1 VIPSQKNKQ
10 IETVSTPTAD
20 PKKVLEWFDRYL
32 NTPEPMRAA
41 FIERELAGDP
51 ALRAEVEALARAD
64 AQATHTD
71 FLVRATIP
79 PTDRSGEVIDG
90 WLLVRWIGA
99 GGAGA
104 VYEARRTDYEN
115 AKTVALKLLAINVSN
130 LRARFIRERQIL
142 GGLTHPYIAALID
155 AGVTK
160 NNEPY
165 MVLEYV
171 HGAPITQHAAAHSL
185 PLTARLKLFLK
196 VLDAVQDAHV
206 HLVVHRDL
214 KPSNIFVDEKGD
226 PKLLDFGIAKMLDD
240 EDAGLTRQGGYA
252 MTPEYAS
259 PEQVRGE
266 AITTATDIYSLGVLL
281 YELVAGKKPYTL
293 EDMRPGTLERVIC
306 QTEPP
311 RPSTVVADG
320 KALHRARDLD
330 AIILRAMAKAPKQR
344 YESCTALR
352 EDIERW
358 LNDRP
363 VLARQ
368 TPWSDRAIL
377 FAQRHK
383 LGLAVSAAT
392 LAALTV
398 GATAYVWQAQETAHA
413 RARADRVNKFLQETL
428 SAANP
433 AELGKDATVSQVMA
447 RAMKNASE
455 SLDSDPR
462 AATEIWITLA
472 NTYQSLADLANAK
485 LCAESAMKF
494 ANASGEKELIGRS
507 ELALGGVLVSLR
519 EPAKAQPLLESARK
533 HAMNFADKQT
543 RANTANQLGLMY
555 SALGNEAEALKWY
568 ETALTDGPQDDLGD
582 QAVGYANVGI
592 KQCKMGNC
600 AAGIASQQKVVALLR
615 RAHAKPHPNLA
626 LGLSNLGGML
636 VSDNRVAEALPVFEE
651 GLAMQVTLLGEAHPD
666 AVYSRA
672 TLAKAFAKLQRT
684 DEALRVGNEAQMLA
698 EKLPQDEV
706 TRTDVAQI
714 YAEILCDARDYKK
727 AQTVSES
734 AIALLKMQKE
744 PDAQAIA
751 QMENIFGF
759 ALAGAGKK
767 TEGEA
772 LAARATLALAKQLG
786 EKHRNTQAAQKRLE
800 RISAM
805 P

>member
-1 VIPSQKNKQ
+1 
-10 IETVSTPTAD
+10 
-20 PKKVLEWFDRYL
+20 
-32 NTPEPMRAA
+32 MRAA
-41 FIERELAGDP
+41 FIESELSADP

-64 AQATHTD
+64 AAATHAD
-71 FLVRATIP
+71 FLVRAALP
-79 PTDRSGEVIDG
+79 PTDRTGETIDG
-90 WLLVRWIGA
+90 WLLLRWIGA

-104 VYEARRTDYEN
+104 VYEARRTDQPN
-115 AKTVALKLLAINVSN
+115 AASVALKLLAVNVGN

-142 GGLTHPYIAALID
+142 GALAHPYIAALID
-155 AGVTK
+155 AGVSK

-185 PLTARLKLFLK
+185 PLEARLKLFLK

-240 EDAGLTRQGGYA
+240 EDARLTRQGGYA

-281 YELVAGKKPYTL
+281 YELVSGKKPYTL

-306 QTEPP
+306 QTDPP
-311 RPSTVVADG
+311 RPSTVVAEG
-320 KALHRARDLD
+320 KTLHRARDLD
-330 AIILRAMAKAPKQR
+330 AIILRAMAKSPKLR
-344 YESCTALR
+344 YASCTALR

-358 LNDRP
+358 LTGRP

-368 TPWSDRAIL
+368 TPWSYRALL
-377 FAQRHK
+377 FAQRHR

-392 LAALTV
+392 LAALAV
-398 GATAYVWQAQETAHA
+398 GAGAFVWQARETEHA
-413 RARADRVNKFLQETL
+413 RARADRVNKFLLETL
-428 SAANP
+428 AAANP

-447 RAMKNASE
+447 RAMKNTSE
-455 SLDSDPR
+455 SLERDPR
-462 AATEIWITLA
+462 TVTEIWITLA
-472 NTYQSLADLANAK
+472 STYQSLGDLANAK
-485 LCAESAMKF
+485 LCAENALKF
-494 ANASGEKELIGRS
+494 AQTTGVGALIGRG
-507 ELALGGVLVSLR
+507 ELALGGVLVGLR
-519 EPAKAQPLLESARK
+519 EPTKAQPLLESARA
-533 HAMNFADKQT
+533 HAMASADKQI

-555 SALGNEAEALKWY
+555 SALGNEATALTWY

-600 AAGIASQQKVVALLR
+600 AAGIISQQKAVALLR
-615 RAHAKPHPNLA
+615 QAHVKPHPNLA

-636 VSDNRVAEALPVFEE
+636 VADNRVAEALPVFEE
-651 GLAMQVTLLGEAHPD
+651 GLAMQVRLLGEAHPD

-672 TLAKAFAKLQRT
+672 TLAKAFAKIARNE
-684 DEALRVGNEAQMLA
+684 DALRMGSEAQTLA
-698 EKLPQDEV
+698 DKLPNDEV

-714 YAEILCDARDYKK
+714 YAEILCDAKQFPK
-727 AQTVSES
+727 AQSVAE
-734 AIALLKMQKE
+734 AAVALLKSQKE

-751 QMENIFGF
+751 LMENIVGL
-759 ALAGAGKK
+759 ALAGSGKK
-767 TEGEA
+767 SEGEA
-772 LAARATLALAKQLG
+772 LASRATEALAKQLG
-786 EKHRNTQAAQKRLE
+786 DKHLATQAARKRLD
-800 RISAM
+800 RIRAM